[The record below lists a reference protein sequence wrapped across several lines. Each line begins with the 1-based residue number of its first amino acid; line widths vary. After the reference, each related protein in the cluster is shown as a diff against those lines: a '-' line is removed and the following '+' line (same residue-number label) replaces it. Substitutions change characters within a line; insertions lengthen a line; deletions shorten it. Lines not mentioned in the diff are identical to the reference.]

1 MAESCKKPTTELINP
16 HIDVHM
22 ARRKKYEGLNPF
34 VAAGLIKFSE
44 EGELE
49 KIKFTPQVAIAISIA
64 VILAIL
70 ALNLILPPV

>member
-1 MAESCKKPTTELINP
+1 
-16 HIDVHM
+16 M

-49 KIKFTPQVAIAISIA
+49 KIKLTPRAAVVISIA
-64 VILAIL
+64 IVAALIAI
-70 ALNLILPPV
+70 NVILPPP